1 MSRFTSTLGSPEFG
15 GRPTTYPKGGMRT
28 GNNLDPTELTTGGT
42 MYLISYA
49 ARPCGYAKA

>member
-1 MSRFTSTLGSPEFG
+1 MSRFTSTLGSPEFSG
-15 GRPTTYPKGGMRT
+15 WATTYPKGGMRT